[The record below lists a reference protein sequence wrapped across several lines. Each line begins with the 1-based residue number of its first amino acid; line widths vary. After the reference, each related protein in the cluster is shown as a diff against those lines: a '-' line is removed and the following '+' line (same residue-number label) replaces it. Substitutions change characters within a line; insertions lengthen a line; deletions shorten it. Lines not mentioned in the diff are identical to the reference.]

1 MVNIY
6 IIFTLTVLTAIFQL
20 ITNLSDQK
28 SVQSITTY
36 LTIISGLISEIG
48 FIGYR
53 TDWLVGTG
61 FIILFIVI
69 NLNMWQII
77 QGSDYLNQKYLF
89 SGVPASDLKNRKFIV
104 YSTYAI
110 TLLWMCMVTDI
121 ALMSTGNSA
130 IWIWISHIIGLVL
143 GEYVMWLMFKI
154 VRKVQIV
161 EYGLWLVLGINSGFK
176 SER

>member
-6 IIFTLTVLTAIFQL
+6 IIFMLTVLTAIFQL

-28 SVQSITTY
+28 SVQSIFTY
-36 LTIISGLISEIG
+36 LTIISGLLSEIG

-53 TDWLVGTG
+53 TNWLVGTG
-61 FIILFIVI
+61 FTILFIVI

-77 QGSDYLNQKYLF
+77 QGSDHLNQKYLF
-89 SGVPASDLKNRKFIV
+89 SEFPASDLKNRKFIV
-104 YSTYAI
+104 YSTYAVTMI
-110 TLLWMCMVTDI
+110 WMCMTADT

-130 IWIWISHIIGLVL
+130 IWTWISHILGLVL
-143 GEYVMWLMFKI
+143 GEYVMWLLFKI

-161 EYGLWLVLGINSGFK
+161 EYGWY
-176 SER
+176 

>member
-6 IIFTLTVLTAIFQL
+6 IIFTLTILTAIFQL

-28 SVQSITTY
+28 SVQSIFAY
-36 LTIISGLISEIG
+36 LTIISGLLSEIG

-53 TDWLVGTG
+53 TDCLVGTG

-69 NLNMWQII
+69 NLNIWRII
-77 QGSDYLNQKYLF
+77 QGSDHLNQKYLF
-89 SGVPASDLKNRKFIV
+89 SEFPASDLKIRKWII
-104 YSTYAI
+104 YSTYAV
-110 TLLWMCMVTDI
+110 TLIWMCIVTDG

-130 IWIWISHIIGLVL
+130 IWTWISHILGLVL
-143 GEYVMWLMFKI
+143 GECVMWLLFKI

-161 EYGLWLVLGINSGFK
+161 EYGWY
-176 SER
+176 

>member
-28 SVQSITTY
+28 SVQPLFAY
-36 LTIISGLISEIG
+36 LTILSGLLSEIG

-77 QGSDYLNQKYLF
+77 QDSDHLNQKYLF
-89 SGVPASDLKNRKFIV
+89 SRVPASDLKNRKFIV
-104 YSTYAI
+104 YSTYA
-110 TLLWMCMVTDI
+110 VTMISMYMTADT

-130 IWIWISHIIGLVL
+130 IWTWISHIIGLVL
-143 GEYVMWLMFKI
+143 GECVMWLMFRI

-161 EYGLWLVLGINSGFK
+161 EHGWY
-176 SER
+176 

>member
-6 IIFTLTVLTAIFQL
+6 IIFMLTVLTAIFQL

-28 SVQSITTY
+28 SVQSIFTY
-36 LTIISGLISEIG
+36 LTILSGLLSEIG

-61 FIILFIVI
+61 FTILFIVI
-69 NLNMWQII
+69 NLNMWRII

-89 SGVPASDLKNRKFIV
+89 SGFPASDLKIRKWIV
-104 YSTYAI
+104 YSIYVVTI
-110 TLLWMCMVTDI
+110 IWMCMTTDT

-130 IWIWISHIIGLVL
+130 IWTWISHILGLVL
-143 GEYVMWLMFKI
+143 GEYIMWLLFKI

-161 EYGLWLVLGINSGFK
+161 EYGWY
-176 SER
+176 